1 MSGACMSLRDM
12 QESFESQKEKAY
24 VASSFC
30 VCQMKSLLS
39 FQYIVSGK
47 LALIDCAQAVR
58 QHKACFDMFEISL
71 FSGRRSN
78 QFNQVLCLQVV
89 NAAAFILPVFF
100 ADVFSFIGISA
111 VCIDCQ

>member
-39 FQYIVSGK
+39 FQYIASVK
-47 LALIDCAQAVR
+47 FALIDCAQAVR
-58 QHKACFDMFEISL
+58 QHKACFDVFEISL
-71 FSGRRSN
+71 FPGRRSN
-78 QFNQVLCLQVV
+78 QFDQVLCLQVV
-89 NAAAFILPVFF
+89 NAAAFMLPVFF
-100 ADVFSFIGISA
+100 ADVSALVSISA